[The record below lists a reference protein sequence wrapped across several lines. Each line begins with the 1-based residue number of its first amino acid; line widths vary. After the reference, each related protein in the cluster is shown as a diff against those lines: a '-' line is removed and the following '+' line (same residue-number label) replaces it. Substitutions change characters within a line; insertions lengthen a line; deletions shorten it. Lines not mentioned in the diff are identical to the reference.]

1 MRGLTVILHLF
12 GQSSRLARKRAF
24 LTIAAITWGTVAIL
38 LLLAF
43 GEGLKRQLSQ
53 NRRAMGERIAVMWP
67 GETTKPW
74 KGMPPGRPVRLRVD
88 DVPYLRERVPEL
100 QTALGELQL
109 RRTNLTYGKKTV
121 SGRVIG
127 ANCEYGDVRKHYPK
141 AGGRFLGPDDER
153 EKRRVIFLGDVLA
166 KDVFGP
172 EDPVGKLLLVN
183 GTPFTVIGV
192 MQHKTQ
198 MGMYSGPDESHAII
212 PISTARA
219 ISGKEQLN
227 VFLIQVRK
235 PEEMKPML
243 RRVNEV
249 FGAKYGYDPSDE
261 RVLGTWDTVK
271 SGKTTENMSLG
282 IELFL
287 GIIGVLTL
295 LIGGIGV
302 ANIMYAVVR
311 ERTREIGV
319 KMALGAR
326 ASWITLPF
334 MLEGLTY
341 TLVGGA
347 AGMLIA
353 ILLVTLLGLL
363 PMEGNKVLEFLGKP
377 TISPVIGAGT
387 AAVLGL
393 IGLLAGWFP
402 ARRAA
407 AVDPAATL
415 RYE

>member
-1 MRGLTVILHLF
+1 
-12 GQSSRLARKRAF
+12 
-24 LTIAAITWGTVAIL
+24 
-38 LLLAF
+38 
-43 GEGLKRQLSQ
+43 
-53 NRRAMGERIAVMWP
+53 
-67 GETTKPW
+67 
-74 KGMPPGRPVRLRVD
+74 MPSGRPVRLRID
-88 DVPYLRERVPEL
+88 DVGYLRERVPEL
-100 QTALGELQL
+100 STALGELQL
-109 RRTNLTYGKKTV
+109 RRTNLSYGRKTV

-127 ANCEYGDVRKHYPK
+127 TNWEYGDVRKHYPK
-141 AGGRFLGPDDER
+141 AGGRFLGPGDES

-166 KDVFGP
+166 KDIFGA
-172 EDPVGKLLLVN
+172 EEPVGKTLLVN
-183 GTPFTVIGV
+183 GSPFTVIGV

-198 MGMYSGPDESHAII
+198 MGMYSGPDESHAVI
-212 PISTARA
+212 PITTAKA
-219 ISGKEQLN
+219 ISGREELN
-227 VFLIQVRK
+227 VLLIQVRR

-243 RRVNEV
+243 RRTNEV

-271 SGKTTENMSLG
+271 SGQTTENMSIG
-282 IELFL
+282 IQLFL

-326 ASWITLPF
+326 SGWITAPF
-334 MLEGLTY
+334 VLEGLTY

-353 ILLVTLLGLL
+353 LVLVTLLGLL
-363 PMEGNKVLEFLGKP
+363 PMEGNKVLEFLGRP
-377 TISPVIGAGT
+377 TVSPAIGAGT

-393 IGLLAGWFP
+393 IGVLAGWFP